1 MKKGFT
7 DFAATRIIPEFPGET
22 AEYYAR
28 EYLEV
33 AGKDASDA
41 KDPVQS
47 WANTLSKQVARGRE
61 KRVRREKIGGVYRYF
76 PVQRSSPGTEPQLRD
91 IAIQVSLSPGEL
103 KILDNFVGVGRFTS
117 RGHVLAWLAREGIRA
132 RHADIEKVEDII
144 RQINELKG
152 SAPQL

>member
-1 MKKGFT
+1 M
-7 DFAATRIIPEFPGET
+7 DFAATRIIPDFPGET

-28 EYLEV
+28 EYLEI

-76 PVQRSSPGTEPQLRD
+76 PVQVSSPGTEPQLKD
-91 IAIQVSLSPGEL
+91 IAIQLSLSPEEL
-103 KILDNFVGVGRFTS
+103 RVLDNFIAVGKFNS
-117 RGHVLAWLAREGIRA
+117 RGHVLTWLAREGIRA
-132 RHADIEKVEDII
+132 RNADIDRVESIVK
-144 RQINELKG
+144 QIDQLKG